1 MGYRQYKNLKLVASL
16 ILNPDVNL
24 MLILCILLRLISEK
38 EDLRNELSLVSS
50 SFAEMSEIATSRQ
63 NEIDNIK
70 REQMVLQ
77 DEIMVAR

>member
-1 MGYRQYKNLKLVASL
+1 MGYRQYKNLKLGASL

-50 SFAEMSEIATSRQ
+50 SFSEMSEIATSRQ
-63 NEIDNIK
+63 NEIDNIR

-77 DEIMVAR
+77 DELMVAR

>member
-38 EDLRNELSLVSS
+38 EDIRNELSLLSS

-77 DEIMVAR
+77 DELMVAR

>member
-77 DEIMVAR
+77 DELMVAR